1 MEWSAVNSDAVGL
14 PPAPDA
20 AVPEPPPAP
29 ESTPE
34 PELAASPL
42 VPVGD
47 SHSERRERRD
57 VREAWEM
64 ALRRRKWVRWIVS
77 WLPHRLT
84 ILIRSLL
91 RVQHLIVAKVRY
103 RWHRSLQLR
112 VVGTT
117 LVISAAMI
125 AVLGFF
131 LTEQIAQ
138 GLVLNAESSAK
149 TQMLA
154 GLNTARGQ
162 SDVNTEPATGSDAE
176 TVMSQLSSVLQPSNS
191 GSIRYYVAIGP
202 NAGLQARPG
211 FGAEWDTNV
220 DVGPNGDVVSLP
232 PTLLNSVE
240 AEQAAAAPD
249 GKPETLLYYAPTAL
263 TVNGQTK
270 PAIVVG
276 APLGNWYQLYYFFPL
291 DNEQQTL
298 QLVQTTLIGAGIA
311 LVLLLAAIAS
321 LVTRWVVL
329 PIRHAARAAQRVAA
343 GRLEERM
350 AVGGKD
356 DLGSLA
362 SSFNDMAAS
371 LQEKLLELEELSKAQ
386 RQFVS
391 DVSHELRT
399 PMTTIRM
406 AAEILFES
414 REQLDPAAARSAELL
429 QSQIERF
436 ETLLTDLLEMS
447 RHDANV
453 ATLDA
458 EPADISDIV
467 RRSAD
472 DAQQLAERRGCRIEF
487 RLPAQACMAEVDRRR
502 VERILRNLLVNAV
515 EHGEGRDVVV
525 TVAADR
531 DTVAIAV
538 RDHGVGLGPGED
550 QLVFERFWRADPSR
564 ARTVGGTG
572 LGLAISLE
580 DARLHGGWLQA
591 WGEKGR
597 GSVFRLTMP
606 RESGQPLAGSPLPL
620 GPDEAEIVTS
630 IVTVLE
636 TDLAGGG
643 HG

>member
-14 PPAPDA
+14 PPAPATVVPDPSPTSA
-20 AVPEPPPAP
+20 SELAPSPPEPF
-29 ESTPE
+29 T
-34 PELAASPL
+34 
-42 VPVGD
+42 D
-47 SHSERRERRD
+47 SQREQRERQEQRD

-91 RVQHLIVAKVRY
+91 RVQHIVIAKIRY

-117 LVISAAMI
+117 LVISAAVI
-125 AVLGFF
+125 AILGFF

-138 GLVLNAESSAK
+138 GLVLNAENSARI
-149 TQMLA
+149 QMLA

-162 SDVNTEPATGSDAE
+162 ADVNQAPVTGSSAESVMDA
-176 TVMSQLSSVLQPSNS
+176 VSSALQPTNS
-191 GSIRYYVAIGP
+191 GSVRYYVAIGP
-202 NAGLQARPG
+202 ITSLQHKPG
-211 FGAEWDTNV
+211 FGVRWDTNV
-220 DVGPNGDVVSLP
+220 DADASLP
-232 PTLLNSVE
+232 STLLNNVQD
-240 AEQAAAAPD
+240 EQAD
-249 GKPETLLYYAPTAL
+249 GKPETVLYYAPTAL
-263 TVNGQTK
+263 TFKGGQTT

-276 APLGNWYQLYYFFPL
+276 APLGNYYQLYYFFPL

-362 SSFNDMAAS
+362 SSFNEMAAS
-371 LQEKLLELEELSKAQ
+371 LQEKLQELEELSKAQ

-458 EPADISDIV
+458 ELADISDIV

-487 RLPAQACMAEVDRRR
+487 RLPAQPCLAEVDRRR

-538 RDHGVGLGPGED
+538 RDHGVGLGPGEEH
-550 QLVFERFWRADPSR
+550 LVFERFWRADPSR

-572 LGLAISLE
+572 LGLAISHE

-597 GSVFRLTMP
+597 GSVFRLTVP
-606 RESGQPLAGSPLPL
+606 REAGQPLAGSPLPL

-630 IVTVLE
+630 VVTVLE

-643 HG
+643 RG

>member
-20 AVPEPPPAP
+20 VVPELPPGPESEPAP
-29 ESTPE
+29 
-34 PELAASPL
+34 SPL
-42 VPVGD
+42 ESGAD
-47 SHSERRERRD
+47 SHREHREHREHRD

-117 LVISAAMI
+117 LVISAAVI

-138 GLVLNAESSAK
+138 GLVLNAESSARI
-149 TQMLA
+149 QMLA

-162 SDVNTEPATGSDAE
+162 SDINTEPASGSDAE

-202 NAGLQARPG
+202 SASLQARPG
-211 FGAEWDTNV
+211 FGAEWDINV
-220 DVGPNGDVVSLP
+220 DKASLP
-232 PTLLNSVE
+232 QTLLNNVA
-240 AEQAAAAPD
+240 AEQAAAAPE
-249 GKPETLLYYAPTAL
+249 GKPETLLYYAPTGL
-263 TVNGQTK
+263 TLAGQTK

-291 DNEQQTL
+291 DSEQQTL

-329 PIRHAARAAQRVAA
+329 PVRHAARAAQRVAA

-406 AAEILFES
+406 AAEILFDS

-458 EPADISDIV
+458 ELADISDIV

-538 RDHGVGLGPGED
+538 RDHGVGLGAGED

-597 GSVFRLTMP
+597 GSVFRLTVP
-606 RESGQPLAGSPLPL
+606 REAGQPLAGSPLPL

>member
-1 MEWSAVNSDAVGL
+1 MEWSAVNSDAVGP
-14 PPAPDA
+14 PPAPDIV
-20 AVPEPPPAP
+20 VPDSASEPASEPAPSPPAP
-29 ESTPE
+29 
-34 PELAASPL
+34 AAQS
-42 VPVGD
+42 
-47 SHSERRERRD
+47 RRERRD

-91 RVQHLIVAKVRY
+91 RVQHLVVSKVRY

-162 SDVNTEPATGSDAE
+162 SDVNTEPTSGSDAE
-176 TVMSQLSSVLQPSNS
+176 TVMSQLSGVLQPSNS

-202 NAGLQARPG
+202 SASLQARPG

-220 DVGPNGDVVSLP
+220 SPASLP
-232 PTLLNSVE
+232 PTLLNNVE
-240 AEQAAAAPD
+240 AEQEAVTPD

-263 TVNGQTK
+263 TLAFDGQTK

-371 LQEKLLELEELSKAQ
+371 LQEKLQELEELSKAQ

-406 AAEILFES
+406 AAEVLFDS

-453 ATLDA
+453 AILDS
-458 EPADISDIV
+458 EVADISDIV

-502 VERILRNLLVNAV
+502 MERILRNLLVNAV

-538 RDHGVGLGPGED
+538 RDHGVGLGRGEE

-597 GSVFRLTMP
+597 GSVFRLTVP
-606 RESGQPLAGSPLPL
+606 REAGQPLAGSPLPL

-643 HG
+643 HA